1 MEYLENY
8 VSLYDAVD
16 AKVEWK
22 KKIKNSI
29 EEMHQ
34 AGFVHGDLR
43 KPNILYQE
51 TNESINVM
59 LIDFDWAG
67 KADEVVY
74 PSFLNIQSVE
84 RHPEAESDKVIT
96 KEHDLFSLN
105 ILM

>member
-1 MEYLENY
+1 
-8 VSLYDAVD
+8 
-16 AKVEWK
+16 
-22 KKIKNSI
+22 
-29 EEMHQ
+29 
-34 AGFVHGDLR
+34 
-43 KPNILYQE
+43 
-51 TNESINVM
+51 M